1 MTLAK
6 HFLTL
11 FRQSEHFLES
21 WNIITWR
28 TVQRPNITMNV
39 SDQHDALFDQPQGRA
54 ACQMH
59 KWVVEQFNIIFI
71 LTTTIITTTH
81 HHHHHHQHRHELY
94 WMARPEFAS
103 RLKLSLF
110 FETNFFETNTETF
123 LDQNFWDWG
132 FNFFQFQIF
141 LRLVL
146 ILWILSKATERSK
159 IYMLRGAENGL
170 LGIREAVKTMNYF

>member
-123 LDQNFWDWG
+123 FRPK
-132 FNFFQFQIF
+132 F
-141 LRLVL
+141 LRLRLKLFSIPNFFETDTDTLKKYVNTL
-146 ILWILSKATERSK
+146 ESDMAFQNLYA
-159 IYMLRGAENGL
+159 
-170 LGIREAVKTMNYF
+170 

>member
-81 HHHHHHQHRHELY
+81 HHQHRHELY

-141 LRLVL
+141 WDWYWYCEYSRKLQSVPKSICL
-146 ILWILSKATERSK
+146 E
-159 IYMLRGAENGL
+159 GL
-170 LGIREAVKTMNYF
+170 KMVFWV